1 MSTTKYCI
9 LKDHFDK
16 LILGGY
22 PQSTGLEPIRSTYEN
37 AFNMNINRQDVY
49 QTKFNISTN
58 PIKGIITLLGPNP
71 KDGEYI
77 PTGLIGMDENNV
89 FYVTHF
95 TNDILKASDEYAKS
109 YIRDVFE
116 TMRNIVG
123 FDSFC
128 IDPFKHANNNPY
140 IATVYAYPIYFTF
153 QHIKKALPHLM
164 DHDEF
169 FNIMEQYYMD
179 SEFIPDVLKSLKEN
193 KYSDDPEIIYSI
205 MSCKNTVPII

>member
-116 TMRNIVG
+116 TMRNIVE

-128 IDPFKHANNNPY
+128 INSFKHASNNPY
-140 IATVYAYPIYFTF
+140 IATVYAYPIYITF